1 MYIKRLGRAGD
12 LVSIQQI
19 QVLQNKWFISLKSDK
34 AKEILTSSLIK
45 QIGIQAIILVLFAI
59 ISLK

>member
-1 MYIKRLGRAGD
+1 MYIKRLGCAGD